1 MNLDSWGSRLFC
13 FSIVGEKLPHY
24 YLENFSVK
32 NIFLHEKLESAI
44 PTFSKVPKWRTG
56 LTFCKGRCF
65 GTKAKPQKVSFA
77 FLKVL
82 QFFVSKRVNTKTS
95 HRQQCMSKALC
106 GFFEPISRGWCSLSS
121 INNVHR
127 VNKTRVDTGLFE
139 VMSIIWCPWYHRAII
154 LFEKYLWVRN

>member
-1 MNLDSWGSRLFC
+1 M
-13 FSIVGEKLPHY
+13 GEKLPHY

-56 LTFCKGRCF
+56 LMFCKGRCF
-65 GTKAKPQKVSFA
+65 GTKAKPQKVSFV

-82 QFFVSKRVNTKTS
+82 QFLVSERVNTKTS

-106 GFFEPISRGWCSLSS
+106 GFFNPFHEDNVLWSS
-121 INNVHR
+121 VNNVHR
-127 VNKTRVDTGLFE
+127 VNKSRHGLIRGYE
-139 VMSIIWCPWYHRAII
+139 RYLVPMI
-154 LFEKYLWVRN
+154 LLGNQIT

>member
-1 MNLDSWGSRLFC
+1 M
-13 FSIVGEKLPHY
+13 GEKLPHY

-32 NIFLHEKLESAI
+32 NIFLHEKLESAV

-82 QFFVSKRVNTKTS
+82 QFLFQNVSIRRPRTDNNACLRPCAGFLNPFHEDDV
-95 HRQQCMSKALC
+95 LC
-106 GFFEPISRGWCSLSS
+106 HL
-121 INNVHR
+121 
-127 VNKTRVDTGLFE
+127 
-139 VMSIIWCPWYHRAII
+139 
-154 LFEKYLWVRN
+154 